1 MPYFTWKEKGLTE
14 DCASLKAMAARL
26 EEAAQ
31 LLRRMAAEGFQ
42 VERMEGLQRIT
53 HQDPELFKA
62 YGFIS
67 EEAPER
73 QLLLGL
79 DHPWAEAPN
88 DNLS

>member
-14 DCASLKAMAARL
+14 DCASLNAMAARL

-42 VERMEGLQRIT
+42 VARVEGLQRIN

-79 DHPWAEAPN
+79 DPHLAHAQTN
-88 DNLS
+88 NLS